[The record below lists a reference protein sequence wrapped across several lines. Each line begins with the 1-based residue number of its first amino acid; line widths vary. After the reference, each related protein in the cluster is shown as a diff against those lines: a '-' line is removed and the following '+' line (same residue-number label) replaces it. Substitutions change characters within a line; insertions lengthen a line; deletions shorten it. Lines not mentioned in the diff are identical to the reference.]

1 MQNAQEG
8 CMNNTKEIL
17 FELLTKDYDLREF
30 IKTIKEKVFD
40 NPIMITNS
48 FFRVIGM
55 SNDHFKDPV
64 WNYAQEYHCC
74 SKESID
80 RFQEDQASDRLFND
94 GTPFIYDTNL
104 GYQIPRILSKIQFQ
118 KKTYGYLIIFST
130 NHPFTDDD
138 IENAKEVCAALA
150 VLLKNNTEP
159 VTLDEYF
166 IEELLKNQP
175 GNRLYLENEFQQ
187 FSWRFKRFFRVLN
200 CPIPKKKKDQEYISY
215 IVSAISQVST
225 DVYSLVFDQ
234 CIVVLCNYDKDE
246 VLNDYLDSIQNILK
260 KYHLY
265 YGKSRSFK
273 SLFQL
278 PEYNKQALLAR
289 EIGIRL
295 GHKKIEYRFADY
307 IYHFLLIGHEEAE
320 LSSLICKEYRLLKEY
335 DQKNETEYIKTLI
348 NYFLSGFNGN
358 LTSQQLH
365 IHRNSLRHRLERI
378 EDIIQSS
385 VSHVELIDQIYQS
398 KMIDEW
404 IHIIKN

>member
-1 MQNAQEG
+1 
-8 CMNNTKEIL
+8 MNNTKEIL

-55 SNDHFKDPV
+55 SNDNFKDPV

-130 NHPFTDDD
+130 KHPFTDND

-150 VLLKNNTEP
+150 VLLKNSTEP

-166 IEELLKNQP
+166 IEELLKDQP

-200 CPIPKKKKDQEYISY
+200 CPIPKNKKDQEYISY
-215 IVSAISQVST
+215 IVSAISQVSK

-273 SLFQL
+273 LLFQL

-307 IYHFLLIGHEEAE
+307 IYHFLLIGHEETE

-404 IHIIKN
+404 IHILKN